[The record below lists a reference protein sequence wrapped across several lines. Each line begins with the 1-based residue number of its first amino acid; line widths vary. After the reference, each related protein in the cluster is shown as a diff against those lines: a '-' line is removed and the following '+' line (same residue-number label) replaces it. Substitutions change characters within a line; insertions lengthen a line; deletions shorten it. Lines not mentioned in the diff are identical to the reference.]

1 MKQSEIK
8 KSLNESL
15 RDIPVIDTHEHLPG
29 RAEFRDREADILS
42 EYLMH
47 YFSVDLRSSGM
58 SKEDFSKAENPRL
71 PVHERWKLL
80 EPWWENCRLTGYG
93 RALDKSVQIL
103 YGVPEL
109 NRDTLETVN
118 TQFQK
123 TLSDPGIYSKIL
135 KTQCHIEWAVLD
147 EITGHS
153 CQGDNT
159 VFKEV
164 YRFDS
169 FIRPQYDCLNRIE
182 KIIGRKVK
190 SLDDWL
196 EALDTTYQSVFSSDH
211 VIGIKCGLAYERNLF
226 FPDVDRLSAEKAFRE
241 MFSQKADPSLW
252 HSPPDFENF
261 MMHYLLGKAQ
271 NEGRLMQIH
280 TGILEGNG
288 NTLANCDPMLLNNLF
303 NRYDNIRFDLFH
315 IGYPFQHKLL
325 ALVKMY
331 PHVFADMCWTNIISP
346 RASVS
351 FLRDFIDSVPLNK
364 VSAFGGD
371 YLFPDAVPGHLMM
384 AKENVA
390 EALADCVTQGLF
402 DEKRALQMG
411 KRFFYDNPKAIFQI

>member
-1 MKQSEIK
+1 
-8 KSLNESL
+8 
-15 RDIPVIDTHEHLPG
+15 
-29 RAEFRDREADILS
+29 
-42 EYLMH
+42 
-47 YFSVDLRSSGM
+47 
-58 SKEDFSKAENPRL
+58 
-71 PVHERWKLL
+71 
-80 EPWWENCRLTGYG
+80 
-93 RALDKSVQIL
+93 VQIL

-123 TLSDPGIYSKIL
+123 TLSDPGIYGKIL

-252 HSPPDFENF
+252 HSLPDFENF
-261 MMHYLLGKAQ
+261 MMHYLLDK
-271 NEGRLMQIH
+271 
-280 TGILEGNG
+280 
-288 NTLANCDPMLLNNLF
+288 
-303 NRYDNIRFDLFH
+303 
-315 IGYPFQHKLL
+315 
-325 ALVKMY
+325 
-331 PHVFADMCWTNIISP
+331 SP
-346 RASVS
+346 
-351 FLRDFIDSVPLNK
+351 
-364 VSAFGGD
+364 
-371 YLFPDAVPGHLMM
+371 
-384 AKENVA
+384 E
-390 EALADCVTQGLF
+390 
-402 DEKRALQMG
+402 
-411 KRFFYDNPKAIFQI
+411 